1 MCAQDR
7 PSGDSEWQIFGDSG
21 AENDSPVV
29 ATAPDGAI
37 VENIYCLQCG
47 YNLRGLSGDPVRC
60 PECGEKNSLGSAAI
74 PARHIEKALR
84 NMETAPAWCAVFSV
98 LAALFLTLA
107 SLRIS
112 SESVRNCLTGGT
124 VSVLVW
130 WWLCRKTKSEFNG
143 QPGWRR
149 ILISFHVF
157 AAFSVAETLAVCN
170 VSYTILKSGL
180 GALGIYLALPFIG
193 IPLVI
198 WSLAI
203 YQRARAELRSM
214 QRNTAVRIAKGM
226 IYGALRRSRAHTDSV

>member
-1 MCAQDR
+1 MCAQDW

-84 NMETAPAWCAVFSV
+84 SMETTPTWCVAFS
-98 LAALFLTLA
+98 LSAGYFLTLA
-107 SLRIS
+107 SLKIS

-130 WWLCRKTKSEFNG
+130 WWLYRKTKSEFNG

-149 ILISFHVF
+149 ILFSFHVV
-157 AAFSVAETLAVCN
+157 AAFSVAETMAAAN
-170 VSYTILKSGL
+170 VSYTLQKTGL
-180 GALGIYLALPFIG
+180 GEMGIYLALPVIG
-193 IPLVI
+193 IPFLI
-198 WSLAI
+198 WSWRV
-203 YQRARAELRSM
+203 YERARAELRSM
-214 QRNTAVRIAKGM
+214 QRDTAVRIAKGM
-226 IYGALRRSRAHTDSV
+226 MYGALRRSRADTDSV